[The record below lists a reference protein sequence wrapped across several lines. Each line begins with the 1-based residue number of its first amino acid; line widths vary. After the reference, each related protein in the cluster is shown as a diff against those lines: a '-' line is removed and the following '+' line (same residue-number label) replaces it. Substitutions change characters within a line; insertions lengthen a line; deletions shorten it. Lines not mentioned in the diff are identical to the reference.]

1 MGAST
6 NTRERIIEVAAALID
21 SHGESSVRIRDLAD
35 SVGITQPSLYHHFK
49 NREAVLEAAH
59 LHRFVTKQ
67 THYVTKFHADTHT
80 CTSQNDFANVLAEF
94 FDFAQ
99 SDESQA
105 IREARITVMAG
116 ALRRPSLMNTVAES
130 LDALVTTMS
139 EALLYARAH
148 NWVRADLDPIAFTYW
163 LMGELTVLVFA
174 ESTGHK
180 DLRPAISTYVRE
192 AVRTNLGIPLK

>member
-6 NTRERIIEVAAALID
+6 KTRERIIEVAAALID

-67 THYVTKFHADTHT
+67 TYYVTKFHTDTHA
-80 CTSQNDFANVLAEF
+80 CSSQDEFVNVLSEF

-99 SDESQA
+99 SDESQT

-116 ALRRPSLMNTVAES
+116 AFRRPSLMTSVTES
-130 LDALVTTMS
+130 LDVLATTMS
-139 EALLYARAH
+139 EALLYARSRE
-148 NWVRADLDPIAFTYW
+148 WVRADLDAVAFTYW

-174 ESTGHK
+174 ESTGRK
-180 DLRPAISTYVRE
+180 DLRPAISAYVRQ
-192 AVRTNLGIPLK
+192 AVRMNLGLPLL

>member
-6 NTRERIIEVAAALID
+6 KTRERIIEVAAALID
-21 SHGESSVRIRDLAD
+21 EHGESSVRIRELAD

-67 THYVTKFHADTHT
+67 TLYVTQFHADTHA
-80 CTSQNDFANVLAEF
+80 CSSQDDFVTVLSNF

-99 SDESQA
+99 SDDSQT

-116 ALRRPSLMNTVAES
+116 ALRRPSLMTSVTES
-130 LDALVTTMS
+130 LDALATTMS
-139 EALLYARAH
+139 EALLFARSRG
-148 NWVRADLDPIAFTYW
+148 WVRADLDAVAFTYW
-163 LMGELTVLVFA
+163 LMGELTVLIFA
-174 ESTGHK
+174 ESTGRK
-180 DLRPAISTYVRE
+180 DLRPAISTDVRQ
-192 AVRTNLGIPLK
+192 AVRLNLGLPLL

>member
-6 NTRERIIEVAAALID
+6 KTRERIIEVAASLID

-67 THYVTKFHADTHT
+67 THYVTKFHTDTHA
-80 CTSQNDFANVLAEF
+80 CSSQDEFVNVLSEF

-99 SDESQA
+99 SDESQS

-116 ALRRPSLMNTVAES
+116 AFRRPSLMTSVTES
-130 LDALVTTMS
+130 LDVLATTMS
-139 EALLYARAH
+139 EALLYARSRE
-148 NWVRADLDPIAFTYW
+148 WVRADLDAVAFTYW

-174 ESTGHK
+174 ESTGRK
-180 DLRPAISTYVRE
+180 DLRPAISAYVRQ
-192 AVRTNLGIPLK
+192 AVRLNLGLPLL